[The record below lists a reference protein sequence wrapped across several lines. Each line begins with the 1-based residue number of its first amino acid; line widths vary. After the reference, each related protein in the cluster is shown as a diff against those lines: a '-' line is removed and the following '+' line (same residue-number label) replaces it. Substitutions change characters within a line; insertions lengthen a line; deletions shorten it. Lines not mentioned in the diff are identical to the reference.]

1 MFILTKLQLYRPVD
15 KANSHLSFP
24 SEYRIHL
31 HKTMISYIQMFSLG
45 SEVCTMRVMQE
56 VQDFYTRHPRYIL
69 GLIILE

>member
-1 MFILTKLQLYRPVD
+1 
-15 KANSHLSFP
+15 
-24 SEYRIHL
+24 
-31 HKTMISYIQMFSLG
+31 MFSLG